1 MTHTLVARRALMLS
15 LFALLVGPAVGLSRS
30 QENILL
36 LIADD
41 LGVDAIEA
49 YGEGTD
55 LPSTPSLNQLAQT
68 GVLFKRAY
76 GCPSCSPTRA
86 SIQTGRYAFR
96 TGIGEV
102 VWINNQALPLSE
114 TTLPEM
120 LDLGTGGLYAHAAL
134 GKWHLGN
141 DPVGGLLSPN
151 LAGYGSFR
159 GTLFGI
165 VPPESYYD
173 WTKVVDGVS
182 LAAHKYATTE
192 EIDDAVAWIA
202 TAPEPWFLCVGLH
215 APHSPFHVPPP
226 ALATLEPSDA
236 KDSLRPYYKAMVE
249 AMDTEIGRLLASIP
263 PAVRDQTM
271 VIMTSD
277 NGTQGQ
283 IVAPPFNPNK
293 VKRTIY
299 EGGIRLPLIVSGPLV
314 VQPGRQSNALVNT
327 TDLFA
332 TVAEIAGANLAGIS
346 LPTLDSVSI
355 LPYLVDP
362 AQKQIRKTVYSE
374 HFEPNGFAPNTW
386 TRAMRN
392 NAFKLILRSDLTEEF
407 YHLTVDPLETNPLP
421 IGNLTSVH
429 RANYLDLKERIMAL
443 VQTP

>member
-1 MTHTLVARRALMLS
+1 MMHTLVARRVQAIL

-36 LIADD
+36 IIADD

-55 LPSTPSLNQLAQT
+55 LPATPNLTQLAQS

-76 GCPSCSPTRA
+76 GNPSCSPTRA
-86 SIQTGRYAFR
+86 TIQTGRYGFR

-102 VWINNQALPLSE
+102 VWLNNQALLPSE
-114 TTLPEM
+114 VTLPEM
-120 LDLGTGGLYAHAAL
+120 LDLGTGGLYAHAAV

-141 DPVGGLLSPN
+141 DSVGGLLSPN
-151 LAGYGSFR
+151 QAGYGAFM
-159 GTLFGI
+159 GTIFGI
-165 VPPESYYD
+165 VPPETYYE
-173 WTKVVDGVS
+173 WTKIVDGVQMPS
-182 LAAHKYATTE
+182 HVYATTDE
-192 EIDDAVAWIA
+192 VDDSLAWIA
-202 TAPEPWFLCVGLH
+202 TAPEPWFLHVGLH

-226 ALATLEPSDA
+226 SLATLKPSDA
-236 KDSLRPYYKAMVE
+236 KDAIRPYYKAMVE
-249 AMDTEIGRLLASIP
+249 AMDAEIGRLLASMP
-263 PAVRDQTM
+263 AAVRARTL
-271 VIMTSD
+271 VILTSD

-283 IVAPPFNPNK
+283 VVAPPFSPTK

-314 VQPGRQSNALVNT
+314 VQPGRESNALVNT

-332 TVAEIAGANLAGIS
+332 TVAEVAGVGLPSLG

-362 AQKQIRKTVYSE
+362 EKQQIRTTVYSE
-374 HFEPNGFAPNTW
+374 TFEPNGQTPSSW

-392 NAFKLILRSDLTEEF
+392 NSFKLIMRSDLSEEF
-407 YHLTVDPLETNPLP
+407 YQLNVNPLETHPLT
-421 IGNLTSVH
+421 IGSLNSVQQGH
-429 RANYLDLKERIMAL
+429 YEDLKQSIQAL
-443 VQTP
+443 LQTP

>member
-1 MTHTLVARRALMLS
+1 MNDTLARRVLILS
-15 LFALLVGPAVGLSRS
+15 LFALLAGPAVGLNRS

-36 LIADD
+36 LVADD

-49 YGEGTD
+49 YAEGTD
-55 LPSTPSLNQLAQT
+55 LPATPNLNQLAQT

-76 GCPSCSPTRA
+76 GCPTCSPTRA
-86 SIQTGRYAFR
+86 TIQTGRYTFR
-96 TGIGEV
+96 TGIGEI
-102 VWINNQALPLSE
+102 VWIGNQALPLSE
-114 TTLPEM
+114 ITLPEM
-120 LDLGTGGLYAHAAL
+120 LDLGTGGLYAHAAI

-141 DPVGGLLSPN
+141 GSVGGLLSPN
-151 LAGYGSFR
+151 MAGYGSFK

-165 VPPESYYD
+165 VPPETYYD
-173 WTKVVDGVS
+173 WTKVVNGAP
-182 LAAHKYATTE
+182 LAAHKYATTDE
-192 EIDDAVAWIA
+192 VDDALAWIA
-202 TAPEPWFLCVGLH
+202 TAPEPWFLRVGLH
-215 APHSPFHVPPP
+215 APHSPFHEPPP
-226 ALATLEPSDA
+226 ALATVEPTDA
-236 KDSLRPYYKAMVE
+236 RDSVRPYYKAMVE

-277 NGTQGQ
+277 NGTPGQ
-283 IVAPPFNPNK
+283 VVAPPFNPSK
-293 VKRTIY
+293 VKGTIY

-314 VQPGRQSNALVNT
+314 DQPGRQSQALVNT

-332 TVAEIAGANLAGIS
+332 TVAEIAGANLASVG
-346 LPTLDSVSI
+346 LPTLDSISI

-374 HFEPNGFAPNTW
+374 SFAPNGFAPTSW

-392 NAFKLILRSDLTEEF
+392 STFKLIMRSDLTEEF

-421 IGNLTSVH
+421 IGNLTAVH
-429 RANYLDLKERIMAL
+429 LKNYKDLKQRILAL